1 MLSTCQ
7 SLGEDR
13 RHEEGVSD
21 SDSGRAPLRL
31 MRLSAR
37 CARCSRCALPLPTGM
52 TFDTATG
59 VFKVMPSATGF
70 FDVTI
75 KVEVDGYANGITQKV
90 KLLLMRVG

>member
-1 MLSTCQ
+1 MLSKCQ

-13 RHEEGVSD
+13 RHEEGV

-37 CARCSRCALPLPTGM
+37 CARCALPLPTGM

-59 VFKVMPSATGF
+59 VFKIMPSATGF

-75 KVEVDGYANGITQKV
+75 KVEVDGCANGITQKV